1 MNLMY
6 FSGRQLY
13 SPYGEW
19 AEVAGGEEN
28 ENMFDVCHCNI
39 KISLML
45 MNRFSPLPI
54 WQIVS
59 VGTMFFYVFCLL

>member
-6 FSGRQLY
+6 FSGIQLY

-28 ENMFDVCHCNI
+28 EKNV
-39 KISLML
+39 
-45 MNRFSPLPI
+45 
-54 WQIVS
+54 
-59 VGTMFFYVFCLL
+59 